1 MPRLSVA
8 DCEALLRALEERL
21 VPSSHALRAAARLR
35 QRFEQAMVSKATSGP
50 SPQQRRTSH
59 TPDQGTP

>member
-8 DCEALLRALEERL
+8 DCEALLEALEERL
-21 VPSSHALRAAARLR
+21 VRSSRALRPAARLR

-50 SPQQRRTSH
+50 IFGLAVSQREERTC
-59 TPDQGTP
+59 